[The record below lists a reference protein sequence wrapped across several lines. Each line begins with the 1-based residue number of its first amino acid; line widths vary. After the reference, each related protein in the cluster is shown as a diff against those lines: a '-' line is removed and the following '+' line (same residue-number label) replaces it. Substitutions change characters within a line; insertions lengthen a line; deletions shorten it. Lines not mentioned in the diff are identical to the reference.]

1 MPRSNKK
8 KSWQKV
14 PLPAGPSW
22 ISTPKP
28 KPPPEP
34 PPKPTSKTTSRNE
47 NQEVEILLGNE
58 KDIMVARA
66 MASAAKHGITLRHGR
81 TNPGTGDC
89 AFEAIIYNINER
101 PCFKEKF
108 LMSIDW
114 YRRIWVT
121 DMANRTVHSPYN
133 TLDNAEDW
141 LSGWSEM
148 LIPGTYERGIYGD
161 FINFIQIFHHIRKI
175 VRSRIN

>member
-1 MPRSNKK
+1 MNRLIRA
-8 KSWQKV
+8 V
-14 PLPAGPSW
+14 
-22 ISTPKP
+22 
-28 KPPPEP
+28 
-34 PPKPTSKTTSRNE
+34 SKTPLRYMIIEKMPKLLYLTDWQTSITCLSR
-47 NQEVEILLGNE
+47 V
-58 KDIMVARA
+58 
-66 MASAAKHGITLRHGR
+66 KHGINLRHGR

-101 PCFKEKF
+101 QCFKEKF

-133 TLDNAEDW
+133 TLENAEDW

-161 FINFIQIFHHIRKI
+161 L
-175 VRSRIN
+175 RSSQ